1 MEHNIGHL
9 RKSYEQD
16 QLRLQDIGDDPIA
29 FFHLWM
35 NAAQQHPQIEEAN
48 AMSLATV
55 DSNGRPHTRVVLLK
69 AYDAEGFVFYT
80 NHNSQ
85 KGRAMAQNPKVCL
98 SFFWPALE
106 RQVRINGSITM
117 VDVPTATAYFE
128 TRPRGSQLGAHAS
141 NQSQEIS
148 DPSELEK
155 NLKVLEARFAGRS
168 VPMPKHWGG
177 YLVKPDEIEFWQGRP
192 NRLHHRVRCR
202 LVDKKWNMSYL
213 AP

>member
-1 MEHNIGHL
+1 
-9 RKSYEQD
+9 
-16 QLRLQDIGDDPIA
+16 
-29 FFHLWM
+29 
-35 NAAQQHPQIEEAN
+35 
-48 AMSLATV
+48 
-55 DSNGRPHTRVVLLK
+55 
-69 AYDAEGFVFYT
+69 
-80 NHNSQ
+80 
-85 KGRAMAQNPKVCL
+85 
-98 SFFWPALE
+98 
-106 RQVRINGSITM
+106 M